1 MIERFLRVRGRA
13 LRALEPAPT
22 IFALAFAAWLAF
34 AARAQPSDQ
43 GPQRATEP
51 KSAAPVR
58 ASSEMVVTAN
68 RYASEAGLRVLHEGG
83 GAVDAAIAV
92 QLVLS
97 LVEPQSSG
105 VGGGAFLLLYDVPR
119 NGGEPKL
126 TAYEGRETAPAAA
139 TPDMFLADNGR
150 AASFAAVGVGGL
162 AVGVPGVMRMLELAH
177 REHGRLPWAKLF
189 EPAIEL
195 ADQGFPVST
204 RLHALLDGFKRFAR
218 ADDFRRYFYD
228 ANGEP
233 RPVGYKLKNPDY
245 AATLRLLAAQGA
257 EPMYS
262 GELAAAITRTVQQNS
277 VRPGRLTLDDLKGY
291 RAHESEPL
299 CSPYRQWRV
308 CGPQLPS
315 SGGVTTQQ
323 ILRMLGRF
331 DLGEVRNDPVMSIHL
346 IAEASRLAFADRNL
360 YLGDP
365 AFVQVPV
372 AGLLDARYLDSRA
385 AAIDY
390 KRALPSVKAGK
401 PDGVAAWDFAPSAAG
416 ERPSTSHFS
425 IVDASGDAIAMTT
438 SVQGAF
444 GSQLMAGG
452 FILNNELTDFDYE
465 PEKGG
470 KPVANRIEGG
480 KRPLSSMAPT
490 LVLDERHRLRLV
502 VGSPGGTQII
512 GFVVQAIVGVLDWR
526 LDVQQAVAA
535 PHFLAQEGPLELEQG
550 TNLAAQ
556 SAALGALG
564 HTTALRT
571 LNSGLH
577 AIEIDYGAGRA
588 LLGGVDPRRE
598 GVALGD

>member
-1 MIERFLRVRGRA
+1 MIAPFLPVGGRMI
-13 LRALEPAPT
+13 RALELSALLV
-22 IFALAFAAWLAF
+22 ALAASLAG
-34 AARAQPSDQ
+34 AARAQPADEAQ
-43 GPQRATEP
+43 PRAPQAKP
-51 KSAAPVR
+51 AAPFR
-58 ASSEMVVTAN
+58 ASREMVVTAN
-68 RYASEAGLRVLHEGG
+68 RYASEAGLEILREGG

-105 VGGGAFLLLYDVPR
+105 VGGGAFMLFYDVPR
-119 NGGEPKL
+119 NGGKPQI

-150 AASFAAVGVGGL
+150 AASFATVGVGGL

-262 GELAAAITRTVQQNS
+262 GELATAIARTVRENN
-277 VRPGRLTLDDLKGY
+277 VRPGRLTLDDLKSY
-291 RAHESEPL
+291 RAHEGEPL
-299 CSPYRQWRV
+299 CSAYRQWRV

-323 ILRMLGRF
+323 ILKMLVRF
-331 DLGEVRNDPVMSIHL
+331 DLGELRDDRVTSIHL
-346 IAEASRLAFADRNL
+346 VAEASRLAFADRNL

-365 AFVQVPV
+365 AFVRVPV
-372 AGLLDARYLDSRA
+372 AGLLDARYLDARA
-385 AAIDY
+385 GMIDY
-390 KRALPSVKAGK
+390 KHALPAVKAGK
-401 PDGVAAWDFAPSAAG
+401 PDGLVAWDFASSAAA

-425 IVDASGDAIAMTT
+425 IVDASGDAVAMTT

-465 PEKGG
+465 PEKDG

-490 LVLDERHRLRLV
+490 LVLDDRDRLRLV
-502 VGSPGGTQII
+502 VGSPGGKQII

-535 PHFLAQEGPLELEQG
+535 PHFLAEEGPLELEQG
-550 TNLAAQ
+550 TEAAAQ
-556 SAALGALG
+556 AEALGALG
-564 HTTALRT
+564 HATAPRT

-577 AIEIDYGAGRA
+577 AIEIEYGAERM
-588 LLGGVDPRRE
+588 LFGGVDPRRE